1 MKPML
6 RQMPLVGL
14 VLSSSMPVFVC
25 DRDAVIAV
33 SGASKKEYMDR
44 KLSSGLEKI
53 LEGRSLYMKENGK
66 EAIAVTKDGG
76 SHYVSCAMPIL
87 SEGDIIGCVL
97 TACQYDTPR
106 EEKITPDAE
115 SKLIQTAGLFLG
127 KQMES

>member
-1 MKPML
+1 
-6 RQMPLVGL
+6 
-14 VLSSSMPVFVC
+14 MPVFVC

-33 SGASKKEYMDR
+33 SGASKKEYIDR
-44 KLSSGLEKI
+44 KLSLGLEKI
-53 LEGRSLYMKENGK
+53 LEGRSLYVKEIGK
-66 EAIAVTKDGG
+66 EAISVTKDGG

-97 TACQYDTPR
+97 TAMQYDAPTN
-106 EEKITPDAE
+106 EKIASEVE